1 MGIMRITALFLILV
15 LGGCQYFKVQS
26 SQLSAVTSQVRATV
40 SAFFSDAE
48 ALSSSLWAVQFGG
61 YSAAVQPVITDDATV
76 FVNDLDAIS
85 FDGWSIIKVSGLNSF
100 IPAWEIQDSGNERAF
115 VVDGRVVA
123 KHQCDS
129 WLKYDTETG
138 VRFEQQ
144 CTGKQDYTNTILVGS
159 LGQITDI
166 QQVVDSSLMVL
177 HLRLNN

>member
-1 MGIMRITALFLILV
+1 MSVIRMVALSLLV
-15 LGGCQYFKVQS
+15 LLGGCQYFEVQS
-26 SQLSAVTSQVRATV
+26 SQLSSIIT
-40 SAFFSDAE
+40 AFTPESK
-48 ALSSSLWAVQFGG
+48 ALPDSRWSVEFGG
-61 YSAAVQPVITDDATV
+61 YSAAVQPVITDEATV
-76 FVNDLDAIS
+76 FVNNLDAIS

-115 VVDGRVVA
+115 VVEGRVVA
-123 KHQCDS
+123 KHQCDQ

-177 HLRLNN
+177 RLRLNN

>member
-1 MGIMRITALFLILV
+1 MSIMRVTTLVWIL
-15 LGGCQYFKVQS
+15 LLSGCQYFEVQS
-26 SQLSAVTSQVRATV
+26 GQLSSLLT
-40 SAFFSDAE
+40 AFTPESE
-48 ALSSSLWAVQFGG
+48 ALPDSRWSVEFGG
-61 YSAAVQPVITDDATV
+61 YSAAVQPVITDEATV
-76 FVNDLDAIS
+76 FVNNLDAIS

-123 KHQCDS
+123 KHKCDS

-177 HLRLNN
+177 RLRLNN

>member
-1 MGIMRITALFLILV
+1 MSIIRVITLGLV
-15 LGGCQYFKVQS
+15 LLLSGCQYFNIQS
-26 SQLSAVTSQVRATV
+26 SQLSSIIT
-40 SAFFSDAE
+40 AFTPESE
-48 ALSSSLWAVQFGG
+48 ALPDSRWSVEFGG

-76 FVNDLDAIS
+76 FVNNLDAIS
-85 FDGWSIIKVSGLNSF
+85 FDGWRITKVSGLNSF

-123 KHQCDS
+123 KHRCDS

-177 HLRLNN
+177 RLRLNN

>member
-1 MGIMRITALFLILV
+1 MRITALLLLLM
-15 LGGCQYFKVQS
+15 LGGCQYIGVQS
-26 SQLSAVTSQVRATV
+26 GQLSSVINV
-40 SAFFSDAE
+40 FFPDSKAQPV
-48 ALSSSLWAVQFGG
+48 SLWVVQFGG

-100 IPAWEIQDSGNERAF
+100 IPAWEVQDSGNERAF

-123 KHQCDS
+123 KHRCDS
-129 WLKYDTETG
+129 WLKYDTEAG

-144 CTGKQDYTNTILVGS
+144 CTGKQAYTNTILVGS

-177 HLRLNN
+177 RLRLNN

>member
-1 MGIMRITALFLILV
+1 MLIMRVITLGWIL
-15 LGGCQYFKVQS
+15 LLSACQYFEVQS
-26 SQLSAVTSQVRATV
+26 GQLSSIIT
-40 SAFFSDAE
+40 AFTPESE
-48 ALSSSLWAVQFGG
+48 ALPDSRWSVEFGG

-76 FVNDLDAIS
+76 FVNNLDAIS

-100 IPAWEIQDSGNERAF
+100 IPGWEIQDSGNERAF

-129 WLKYDTETG
+129 WLKYDAETG

-177 HLRLNN
+177 RLRLNN

>member
-1 MGIMRITALFLILV
+1 MSIMRVITLVWIL
-15 LGGCQYFKVQS
+15 LLSGCQYFEVKS
-26 SQLSAVTSQVRATV
+26 GQLSSIITV
-40 SAFFSDAE
+40 FTPESE
-48 ALSSSLWAVQFGG
+48 ALPDSRWSVEFGG

-76 FVNDLDAIS
+76 FVNNLDAIS
-85 FDGWSIIKVSGLNSF
+85 FDGWNIIKVSGLDGF
-100 IPAWEIQDSGNERAF
+100 TPAWEIMDSGNERAF

-123 KHQCDS
+123 KHRCDS

-144 CTGKQDYTNTILVGS
+144 CSGKQDYTNTILVGS

>member
-1 MGIMRITALFLILV
+1 MLIMRVITLGLIL
-15 LGGCQYFKVQS
+15 LLSGCQYFEVQS
-26 SQLSAVTSQVRATV
+26 GQLSSIIT
-40 SAFFSDAE
+40 AFTPVPDALPDSRWSVE
-48 ALSSSLWAVQFGG
+48 FGG
-61 YSAAVQPVITDDATV
+61 YSAVVQPVITDDATV
-76 FVNDLDAIS
+76 FVNNLDAIS

-123 KHQCDS
+123 KHRCDL

-144 CTGKQDYTNTILVGS
+144 CTGKQAYTNTILVGS

-166 QQVVDSSLMVL
+166 EQVVDSTLMVL
-177 HLRLNN
+177 RLRLNN

>member
-1 MGIMRITALFLILV
+1 MPIMRVVAVGLYLMLS
-15 LGGCQYFKVQS
+15 GCQYFEVQS
-26 SQLSAVTSQVRATV
+26 SQLSSIIT
-40 SAFFSDAE
+40 AFTPDSK
-48 ALSSSLWAVQFGG
+48 ALPDSRWSVGFGG
-61 YSAAVQPVITDDATV
+61 YSAVVQPVITDEATV

-85 FDGWSIIKVSGLNSF
+85 FDGWSIIKVGGLNSF

-177 HLRLNN
+177 RLRLNN

>member
-1 MGIMRITALFLILV
+1 MSIIRVISLGWIL
-15 LGGCQYFKVQS
+15 LLSGCQYFEVQS
-26 SQLSAVTSQVRATV
+26 GQLSSIIT
-40 SAFFSDAE
+40 AFTPESK
-48 ALSSSLWAVQFGG
+48 ALPDSRWSVEFGG
-61 YSAAVQPVITDDATV
+61 YSAAVQPVITDKATV
-76 FVNDLDAIS
+76 FVNNFDAIS
-85 FDGWSIIKVSGLNSF
+85 FDGWSIIKVGGLNSF

-115 VVDGRVVA
+115 VVDGRVVVR
-123 KHQCDS
+123 HRCDS

-177 HLRLNN
+177 RLRLNN

>member
-1 MGIMRITALFLILV
+1 MAIMRVITLGWIL
-15 LGGCQYFKVQS
+15 LLSGCQYFEVQS
-26 SQLSAVTSQVRATV
+26 GQLSSLLT
-40 SAFFSDAE
+40 AFTPESE
-48 ALSSSLWAVQFGG
+48 ALPDSRWSVEFGG

-76 FVNDLDAIS
+76 FVNNLDAIS

-123 KHQCDS
+123 KHRCDS

-144 CTGKQDYTNTILVGS
+144 CIGKQGYTNTILVGS

-177 HLRLNN
+177 RLRLNK

>member
-1 MGIMRITALFLILV
+1 MSIIRVVPLALVIL
-15 LGGCQYFKVQS
+15 LSGCQYFEVQS
-26 SQLSAVTSQVRATV
+26 SQV
-40 SAFFSDAE
+40 SSIITAFIPDPK
-48 ALSSSLWAVQFGG
+48 ALSVPRWNVEFGG
-61 YSAAVQPVITDDATV
+61 YSAVVQPVNTDEVTV
-76 FVNDLDAIS
+76 FVNNFDTIS
-85 FDGWSIIKVSGLNSF
+85 FDGWRIIKVSGLNSF

-123 KHQCDS
+123 KHRCDS
-129 WLKYDTETG
+129 WLKYVTETG

-177 HLRLNN
+177 RLRLNN